1 MQTDAVLG
9 IEPRIFDT
17 LVLSVLLDAGA
28 VAIVGRPDQHG
39 TARVD
44 EFVQLVQAE
53 PCRIEGI
60 ERGVVVLDKIP
71 DRRDH
76 AGRIDTR
83 AVVEAAGVADVARHE
98 IVAEDHVIVH
108 DIVDIEIVA
117 EMIERGGQG
126 EGFAPRLHAVELSE
140 RLDVVD
146 DAEIVFQ
153 LCIQDLIVFRLSEL
167 VDGRRLGGRLG
178 RRERLRLGRFD
189 DRRGIGR
196 CFDIFRAGGTK
207 Q

>member
-9 IEPRIFDT
+9 IEPRIFDA

-28 VAIVGRPDQHG
+28 VAVVGRPDQHG

-53 PCRIEGI
+53 SCRIEGI
-60 ERGVVVLDKIP
+60 ERGVVFLDKIP

-98 IVAEDHVIVH
+98 IVAVDHIIVH

-117 EMIERGGQG
+117 EVIERGGQG
-126 EGFAPRLHAVELSE
+126 EGFAPRLHTVELTE

-146 DAEIVFQ
+146 DAEVVFQ
-153 LCIQDLIVFRLSEL
+153 LRIQDLIVFRLSEL
-167 VDGRRLGGRLG
+167 VDGRQLGGRLG
-178 RRERLRLGRFD
+178 RRVRRRLGRFD